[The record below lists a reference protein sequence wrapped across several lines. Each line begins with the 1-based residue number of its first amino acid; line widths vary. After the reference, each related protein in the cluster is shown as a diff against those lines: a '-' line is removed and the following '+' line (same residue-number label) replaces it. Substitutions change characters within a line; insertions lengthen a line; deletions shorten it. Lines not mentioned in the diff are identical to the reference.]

1 CGGTKPP
8 RGNTDPRP
16 APALSLNRSKTYT
29 ATVETSCGAITV
41 ELADDERPQTV
52 NSFVSLARSGFYD
65 GLTFHRVKGDF
76 VVQGGDP
83 AGNGTGG
90 PGYNVTEAPA
100 AGTKY
105 PRGTVAMAKG
115 GVEPAGTFGSQFFFV
130 SGAEGEALP
139 PLYAMLGRVRDGIE
153 VLDRVEA
160 VPVEGE
166 RPLQTIYIVKISI
179 TES

>member
-1 CGGTKPP
+1 
-8 RGNTDPRP
+8 
-16 APALSLNRSKTYT
+16 
-29 ATVETSCGAITV
+29 
-41 ELADDERPQTV
+41 
-52 NSFVSLARSGFYD
+52 
-65 GLTFHRVKGDF
+65 
-76 VVQGGDP
+76 
-83 AGNGTGG
+83 
-90 PGYNVTEAPA
+90 
-100 AGTKY
+100 
-105 PRGTVAMAKG
+105 
-115 GVEPAGTFGSQFFFV
+115 AGTFGSQFFFV